1 MRALLFAI
9 GSVGDVFPFLAL
21 GRGLQERGWQVTV
34 AASPVHAAFIAQAG
48 CNLEPM
54 GSEEDYHRMTSNPE
68 LWKPRQGMRVILG
81 DSGAAGMVRQQ
92 RDLTR
97 AFVSGS
103 GRSVVVASTLAFG
116 ARVARDE
123 MAFPLITT
131 HLAPVVIRCH
141 RQPPVLTRAFPEGW
155 IVRLWPS
162 LAYRMIDRRIADP
175 LLAPLVEPLRAE
187 AGLAP
192 ARRYMDGWWHSPD
205 RIMLLFPRWLGSPPS
220 LPNRAI
226 HTGFLFHD
234 DQKSHDN
241 NPALYQFLNDG
252 SPPIAIT
259 LGSAMRHGRDLI
271 EQTVRACTALGQRL
285 LILSK
290 DADQVPRS
298 LPNTAFHSRWA
309 PMDTTL
315 PRCAALIHHGGV
327 GTMARAFQAGI
338 PQVVIPF
345 CHDQPDNSDRV
356 SRLGA
361 GAWVSPNSVLRG
373 GLKKVLEK
381 VLNHPDMR
389 DRCHGLA
396 AEISPK
402 LAIDKACSVV
412 AETKAT

>member
-34 AASPVHAAFIAQAG
+34 AASPVHAASIAQAG
-48 CNLEPM
+48 CKLEPM

-103 GRSVVVASTLAFG
+103 ERSVVVASTLAFG

-226 HTGFLFHD
+226 
-234 DQKSHDN
+234 
-241 NPALYQFLNDG
+241 
-252 SPPIAIT
+252 AIT

-356 SRLGA
+356 TRLGA
-361 GAWVSPNSVLRG
+361 GAWVSPSSVLRG